1 MKNKV
6 FMVGM
11 IIMVMMLAQFSML
24 IGSVKAE
31 TVTGS
36 DGDVSWS
43 FDSESGTLTFSGS
56 GEITDDWK
64 SEIISREAEVKK
76 VIINKGITSIGDGAF
91 ASSFIDGVKTC
102 TDELTSVEIPNGVT
116 MIGNGAFFSCRELTS
131 IEIPNSIT
139 SIGADA
145 FGRCA
150 GLTNIKIPDSVT
162 SIGDMAFLWCTG
174 LTSIEVS
181 GNNEK
186 YCSVDG
192 VLFDKNMKTIKFC
205 VVHKQGDYEVP
216 SSVTSIEEGAFYG
229 CNGLTSIKIPNSVT
243 SIGSTFSWWEAGKDF
258 TITIY
263 CKSDST
269 AKQHAEE
276 NNIPYVID
284 DIAPIITKLTQERF
298 MYKNR
303 VYR

>member
-1 MKNKV
+1 
-6 FMVGM
+6 
-11 IIMVMMLAQFSML
+11 
-24 IGSVKAE
+24 
-31 TVTGS
+31 
-36 DGDVSWS
+36 
-43 FDSESGTLTFSGS
+43 
-56 GEITDDWK
+56 
-64 SEIISREAEVKK
+64 
-76 VIINKGITSIGDGAF
+76 
-91 ASSFIDGVKTC
+91 
-102 TDELTSVEIPNGVT
+102 

-131 IEIPNSIT
+131 IEIPNGIT

-150 GLTNIKIPDSVT
+150 GLTN
-162 SIGDMAFLWCTG
+162 
-174 LTSIEVS
+174 
-181 GNNEK
+181 
-186 YCSVDG
+186 
-192 VLFDKNMKTIKFC
+192 
-205 VVHKQGDYEVP
+205 
-216 SSVTSIEEGAFYG
+216 
-229 CNGLTSIKIPNSVT
+229 IKIPNSVT